1 MVVESQRTTIGFG
14 NRKAK
19 VGQIVT
25 TEIDRGRMK
34 FIFVDESWEDYLY
47 WQKTDK
53 KKLKRINDL
62 IKDIARN
69 PFDGIGKPE
78 PLKFKYSGFWS
89 RRIDD
94 EHRLVYQVKDDEI
107 LIAKCR
113 FHYD

>member
-1 MVVESQRTTIGFG
+1 V
-14 NRKAK
+14 KY
-19 VGQIVT
+19 
-25 TEIDRGRMK
+25 
-34 FIFVDESWEDYLY
+34 IFVDESWEDYLY

-62 IKDIARN
+62 LKDISRH
-69 PFDGIGKPE
+69 PFGGIGNPE
-78 PLKFKYSGFWS
+78 PLKYKYAGFWS

-94 EHRLVYQVKDDEI
+94 QHRLIYQMRNDEI